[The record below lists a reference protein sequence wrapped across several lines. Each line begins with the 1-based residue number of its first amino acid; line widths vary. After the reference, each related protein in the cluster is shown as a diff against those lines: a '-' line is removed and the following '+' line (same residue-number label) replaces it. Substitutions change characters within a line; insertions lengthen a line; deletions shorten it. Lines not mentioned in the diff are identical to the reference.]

1 MTSFVDRDP
10 AFYLNADPDP
20 DPRIQINADPAPD
33 PVQALFKV
41 TKSYF
46 FHKKYT
52 FLFFN

>member
-1 MTSFVDRDP
+1 VADVVDRDP

-20 DPRIQINADPAPD
+20 DPGIQTNAVPALDPGQR
-33 PVQALFKV
+33 VK
-41 TKSYF
+41 F